1 MPNNEMCALYLM
13 QDTLSGD
20 TKIGITNNPKE
31 RKKEVE
37 QKYNVGEVRGLSITW
52 FFSRK
57 EALMWESQF
66 HEKFKLKH
74 SPERGGKEW
83 FKLNETEINEF
94 ISWMRESTKLSKE
107 KIEKLKNLLN
117 EKNKI

>member
-1 MPNNEMCALYLM
+1 MRNNEMCALYLM

-37 QKYNVGEVRGLSITW
+37 QKYNVGKVRGLSITW

-57 EALMWESQF
+57 EALNWESQF

-83 FKLNETEINEF
+83 FKLSDQEIYQF
-94 ISWMRESTKLSKE
+94 LTWMKDGNKINAE
-107 KIEKLKNLLN
+107 KIEALKNLLSD
-117 EKNKI
+117 

>member
-37 QKYNVGEVRGLSITW
+37 QKYNVGEVISTTIDKYLYISMRDLPSFYGTKYRIY
-52 FFSRK
+52 
-57 EALMWESQF
+57 
-66 HEKFKLKH
+66 H
-74 SPERGGKEW
+74 SGSFE
-83 FKLNETEINEF
+83 
-94 ISWMRESTKLSKE
+94 
-107 KIEKLKNLLN
+107 
-117 EKNKI
+117 